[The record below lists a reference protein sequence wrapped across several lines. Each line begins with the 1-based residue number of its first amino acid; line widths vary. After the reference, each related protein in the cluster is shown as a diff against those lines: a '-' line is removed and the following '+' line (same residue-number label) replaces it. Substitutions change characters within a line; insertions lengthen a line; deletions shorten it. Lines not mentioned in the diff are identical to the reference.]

1 MLALASSGAQAQ
13 SVTPSASG
21 YDVKAAVRQVLPAAA
36 TSTTYRTA
44 TASPSATTFPTAT
57 ATATTTTAARPA
69 TAVAGV
75 LQSARQVVAAVTR
88 SLSASALSS
97 AAAPAIAREAA
108 WLYHGGWPLSALVDR
123 YGVGAPLDEETACL
137 ATAVYFEARGESP
150 EGQLAV
156 ARVVMNRAASGKY
169 PPSWCA
175 TVKQPWQ
182 FSFVR
187 NGRFPA
193 INTGSDAWRKAQA
206 VARLA
211 VSNAVPS
218 LSSDVLWYHANYV
231 APSWGRRLTRAEK
244 IGAHIF
250 YRA

>member
-1 MLALASSGAQAQ
+1 MGFIMLALVSSGAPAQ
-13 SVTPSASG
+13 IV
-21 YDVKAAVRQVLPAAA
+21 
-36 TSTTYRTA
+36 
-44 TASPSATTFPTAT
+44 SP
-57 ATATTTTAARPA
+57 
-69 TAVAGV
+69 
-75 LQSARQVVAAVTR
+75 
-88 SLSASALSS
+88 
-97 AAAPAIAREAA
+97 AAAPAVQAAIAEPAATPQPAATAQPTTAPNLLQRAVATITGVIQARPASSVSLSLAPAIAKEAA
-108 WLYHGGWPLSALVDR
+108 WLYRAGWPLYALIDR
-123 YGVGAPLDEETACL
+123 YSAGAPLDEQANCV

-193 INTGSDAWRKAQA
+193 VDEASDSWRKAQA
-206 VARLA
+206 ITRLA
-211 VSNAVPS
+211 ISNAVPS
-218 LSSDVLWYHANYV
+218 LSNDVLWYHANYV
-231 APSWGRRLTRAEK
+231 APSWRLNLKKVEK
-244 IGAHIF
+244 IGTHIF